1 MKETDLYQPIKA
13 HLEAA
18 GYEVKSEVAAAD
30 VVAMKPDV
38 PPLIVE
44 MKTAF
49 SLALLHQGV
58 ARLAV
63 TDCVYVAVAR
73 PKSFK
78 ALTANIK
85 LCRRLGLGVLTVRPR
100 DGFVEVHA
108 DPGPYAPR
116 QSKRKQT
123 VLLREF
129 ARRRGDP
136 NMGGAQTGQV
146 VTAYRQDALAC
157 RAYLQEH
164 GPSKG
169 ADVAKGAYVPR
180 ATQIMRDNHY
190 GWFERVGRGVYG
202 LHSDTL

>member
-30 VVAMKPDV
+30 VVGMKADCDPV
-38 PPLIVE
+38 IVE
-44 MKTAF
+44 LKTAF
-49 SLALLHQGV
+49 SLALLHQAV
-58 ARLAV
+58 ARLAL

-85 LCRRLGLGVLTVRPR
+85 LCRRLGVGVITVRPR
-100 DGFVEVHA
+100 DGFVEIHA

-116 QSKRKQT
+116 KSKRKQT
-123 VLLREF
+123 ALLREF
-129 ARRRGDP
+129 ARRKGDP
-136 NMGGAQTGQV
+136 NLGGAQTGQV

-157 RAYLQEH
+157 RAYLEQN

-169 ADVAKGAYVPR
+169 ADVAKGASVPR

-190 GWFERVGRGVYG
+190 GWFERVGHGVYA
-202 LHSDTL
+202 LI